1 MQMPPFLIRHHARR
15 HRPGRL
21 RAAPA
26 IARPRA
32 ALALCV
38 ALSLLAGCERNEAT
52 APRVAGGDPVRGR
65 ALMAQYQC
73 GACHAIPDVAAAR
86 GTDGPSLADF
96 GQRSYIAGHI
106 PNLPEPLVAWIVNPP
121 AMVPGTRMPVMG
133 VSEADARHM
142 AAALYAA
149 R

>member
-1 MQMPPFLIRHHARR
+1 MTRIPPAF
-15 HRPGRL
+15 
-21 RAAPA
+21 
-26 IARPRA
+26 
-32 ALALCV
+32 ALCL
-38 ALSLLAGCERNEAT
+38 ALSLLAGCSRDEPK

-86 GTDGPSLADF
+86 GTAGPTLAEF
-96 GQRSYIAGHI
+96 WQRSYIAGQI

-142 AAALYAA
+142 AAALYTPQ
-149 R
+149 